1 MELVDRIRELSSQA
15 SRQLEHISSEEATKI
30 SFVMPFIQAL
40 GYNVFDPREVVPEYI
55 ADVGTKKGEKVDYAV
70 IQDGKPIILIEVKS
84 ATSNLNEEHAS
95 QLFRYFAVTEARI
108 GILTNGLE
116 YRFHSDLEK
125 PNHMDEKPFLIV
137 DILNFDPRPIGQLK
151 KFCKTAFDV
160 DRIVSSAKQLK
171 YKREIR
177 LLLES
182 EYNNPSEDFVRH
194 FTRPVYSGR
203 LRESV
208 VSEFTEIVK
217 QAFHE
222 FLNDKIATRLQ
233 TAIESTSG
241 NEGEIGEEDVDDAN
255 RSESSNAIITSPE
268 ELESYFIVKSI
279 LRETVDPA
287 RITIRDLRS
296 YCGILLD
303 NNNRKPLCRL
313 HFNRS
318 VKYVSFFPAGEEKR
332 VRVDTV
338 DDIFQYAD
346 HLISAAIH
354 Y

>member
-40 GYNVFDPREVVPEYI
+40 GYNVFDPREVVPEYT

-70 IQDGKPIILIEVKS
+70 IQGGKPIILIEVKS

-160 DRIVSSAKQLK
+160 DRIVSSANQLK

-194 FTRPVYSGR
+194 FTRPVYSG
-203 LRESV
+203 
-208 VSEFTEIVK
+208 
-217 QAFHE
+217 
-222 FLNDKIATRLQ
+222 ATTR
-233 TAIESTSG
+233 I
-241 NEGEIGEEDVDDAN
+241 
-255 RSESSNAIITSPE
+255 RS
-268 ELESYFIVKSI
+268 
-279 LRETVDPA
+279 
-287 RITIRDLRS
+287 
-296 YCGILLD
+296 
-303 NNNRKPLCRL
+303 
-313 HFNRS
+313 
-318 VKYVSFFPAGEEKR
+318 
-332 VRVDTV
+332 
-338 DDIFQYAD
+338 Q
-346 HLISAAIH
+346 
-354 Y
+354 

>member
-1 MELVDRIRELSSQA
+1 MDLLDRIRELSNQA

-40 GYNVFDPREVVPEYI
+40 GYNVFDPREVVPEFN
-55 ADVGTKKGEKVDYAV
+55 ADVGTKKGEKVDYAI
-70 IQDGKPIILIEVKS
+70 IQEGEPIILIEVKS

-95 QLFRYFAVTEARI
+95 QLFRYFAVTETRI

-116 YRFHSDLEK
+116 YRFYSDLEK
-125 PNHMDEKPFLIV
+125 RNHMDEKPFLII

-151 KFCKTAFDV
+151 KFGKTAFDV
-160 DRIVSSAKQLK
+160 DRIVTSANQLK

-177 LLLES
+177 LQLES
-182 EYNNPSEDFVRH
+182 EYNNPSKDFVRH
-194 FTRPVYSGR
+194 FTRPVYSGL

-208 VSEFTEIVK
+208 VSEFTEFVK

-233 TAIESTSG
+233 SAIDSTSG
-241 NEGEIGEEDVDDAN
+241 NEEEQDAELAEDLD
-255 RSESSNAIITSPE
+255 RSEGSKAIETTQE
-268 ELESYFIVKSI
+268 ELEGYFVVKSI

-287 RITIRDLRS
+287 RIAIRDVRS
-296 YCGILLD
+296 YCGSLLD
-303 NNNRKPLCRL
+303 DNNRKPLCRF
-313 HFNRS
+313 HFNRL
-318 VKYVSFFPAGEEKR
+318 VKQVSFFPAGEEIR
-332 VRVDTV
+332 VNVETI

-346 HLISAAIH
+346 HLISAARH